1 MEDRYPL
8 LVDVLR
14 LLPGIRPV
22 CERYRLGEAKLRASR
37 SPKLMAY
44 FNGIPLTLLQL
55 EELFVY
61 RERGGP
67 RVSQEGAKLLL
78 KLFDDGAFDRSDP
91 RSVPGG
97 LELLTH
103 YSAGRA
109 SVIDYR
115 RPNVRRAR
123 QTHDA
128 KKRVE
133 HLERKRVEHVESLS
147 IAGLRNIV
155 FHRLT

>member
-1 MEDRYPL
+1 MEDHYPR

-44 FNGIPLTLLQL
+44 FNGISLTLQQL

-61 RERGGP
+61 GERGGP
-67 RVSQEGAKLLL
+67 RVSQEGARLLL
-78 KLFDDGAFDRSDP
+78 QLFDNGAFDRSDP

-109 SVIDYR
+109 SVIDYG
-115 RPNVRRAR
+115 RPKVRRAR
-123 QTHDA
+123 QA
-128 KKRVE
+128 NQKRVE
-133 HLERKRVEHVESLS
+133 RIEMPS
-147 IAGLRNIV
+147 IAREV
-155 FHRLT
+155 RLVSFSID

>member
-1 MEDRYPL
+1 MGDRYPL
-8 LVDVLR
+8 LVDALR
-14 LLPGIRPV
+14 LLPGVRPV

-61 RERGGP
+61 GGRGGP

-78 KLFDDGAFDRSDP
+78 GLFDDNAFDRSDS

-97 LELLTH
+97 LELLTQ
-103 YSAGRA
+103 YSQGHA

-115 RPNVRRAR
+115 LPRAGPPR
-123 QTHDA
+123 QYRKVEKSTE
-128 KKRVE
+128 RVE
-133 HLERKRVEHVESLS
+133 QPSTRPRAPAV
-147 IAGLRNIV
+147 IV
-155 FHRLT
+155 HRLA